1 MQKNNRKKII
11 LVANWKCNP
20 ATLREA
26 ERLFRATV
34 NVIPKNKNTEV
45 VICPPY
51 VFLSRY
57 KIPARPAGG
66 QDTRYKLGSQDVFW
80 EETGAYTGEIG
91 PRMLKSAGVSHV
103 IIGHSERR
111 ELFGETNETVQKKTA
126 AALKAG
132 LSVIICVGER
142 TREGDASV
150 YISFI
155 KEEVASALRDVPKSA
170 LSRVIIAY
178 EPIWAVGSDE
188 PDTPHSALEMAI
200 YIRKTAAD
208 AYGRSLAQ
216 QLPVLYGGSVS
227 ASNAGA
233 FLRDGGVDGLLVG
246 RASLHPKEFGKI
258 VKITQDIN
266 K

>member
-34 NVIPKNKNTEV
+34 NVIPKNKNMEV
-45 VICPPY
+45 VICPPH
-51 VFLSRY
+51 VFLSRF
-57 KIPARPAGG
+57 KIPDSSF
-66 QDTRYKLGSQDVFW
+66 QLGAQDVFW
-80 EETGAYTGEIG
+80 QEQGAYTGEVG

-188 PDTPHSALEMAI
+188 PDSPQSTLEMAI
-200 YIRKTAAD
+200 YIRKTVAD
-208 AYGRSLAQ
+208 LYGRSVVQ
-216 QLPVLYGGSVS
+216 QLLVLYGGSVS
-227 ASNAGA
+227 ASNARS
-233 FLRDGGVDGLLVG
+233 FLRDGGVDGLLIG

-258 VKITQDIN
+258 VNIAQDSN